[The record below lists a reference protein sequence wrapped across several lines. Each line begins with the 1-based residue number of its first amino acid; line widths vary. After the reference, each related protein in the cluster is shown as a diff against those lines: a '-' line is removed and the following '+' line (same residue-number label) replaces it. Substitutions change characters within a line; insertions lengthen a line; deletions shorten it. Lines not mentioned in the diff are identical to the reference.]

1 MGDSRGVAPMQMEG
15 NVADNWKIWRSRF
28 ENYLVASEINK
39 KDESIQCAQVLHYIG
54 EGGFKVF
61 TTFTFE
67 EDQKNK
73 LKILLDKFE
82 SHFLPKENLTY
93 ERFKLF
99 SYKQKDETLD
109 QFVTEIKKMAIRCKL
124 GSLQEELTKTVLITG
139 INNPSIREKLL
150 QEDDSLSLDKAIE
163 KCNILLMSK
172 ERSENMSQVKI
183 DALQRGRTGTI
194 HKKNNQMGQSGV
206 PKKTI
211 NSCTKCGRSHEINKC
226 PAFGRECNFCKIKNH
241 FSNMCRKKKQSNK
254 NNKVNEIQNTE
265 QINVVNKINDN
276 FLFIG
281 SVEVN
286 EINNN
291 RWFSVLEINKKE
303 IKLKIDT
310 GAQANILPLKLYNS
324 LGIKSNLRQTQVT
337 LTSYTGNNLK
347 IVGKCYIPCKK
358 DDKTFNLEFYIV
370 DSNTQAILGLD
381 SSLELNLIKRIDS
394 LTKNCQY
401 NSLINEFS
409 ELFEGIGCIN
419 EPYHIE
425 IDKNAKPVVHPTRK
439 VALPLMDDLKQ
450 SLAELEKSKII
461 ERVQKPTDWVNALV
475 LVRKPDKKLRICL
488 DPLDLNK
495 VIKREYCHIPTLEEI
510 TSKLAGSTIFST
522 LDATQGF
529 YSILLDDASADL
541 CTFGTP
547 FGRYRFLR
555 LPYGI
560 KSAPEVFQSRFKQI
574 FNLEGVDVYI
584 DDILIWGKT
593 KSEHDERLKKVLQIA
608 KETNVRFNLHKCRFG
623 VNEINYMGHV
633 ISGAG
638 ISPENSKINAITQI
652 PKPQNKQELQRLLGM
667 ITYVSKFIN
676 NFSSATSVLR
686 NLLKKDVEFL
696 WQPEHDKAFE
706 NLKNTLI
713 NKPVLQ
719 FYDVNCE
726 TVLSVD
732 ASKDGLGAV
741 LMQNHLPC
749 AYASRSM
756 TETQTRYAQIEKEL
770 LAITFGLNRF
780 YQYIFGKTITV
791 ETDHLPLLSIFK
803 KPLNKCPARLQRM
816 LLQVQKF
823 DIKLKYK
830 PGKDLLIADALSRAC
845 VGEMCDDEIDD
856 EINAQV
862 CLIESQINVTDRK
875 LNEII
880 EKTKTDKELQVLKQ
894 VILEG
899 WPNNFKKVPNSVK
912 IYRKFQSDLSVQ
924 GDLIFKGQSLVIPQ
938 SMRKEMLERVHYN
951 HMGINKCI
959 KLAQES
965 IFWPTMCN
973 EIRQTISQCHLC
985 LKYARSQMSEPLI
998 NHKIPEIPWNKVGC
1012 DIFELHGQK
1021 YLLIIDYY
1029 SKYIEVEKLENC
1041 STSYTTVKILK
1052 SVFARHG
1059 IPLTVVTDGGPQFS
1073 SDLFQAFS
1081 QEWEFDHVIS
1091 SPRYAQSNGMAERN
1105 VQTAKNIFKKV
1116 FEDKKDIYLA
1126 LLLYRNMQIHGAYS
1140 PAQILMSRKLRCI
1153 IPSTEASLKP
1163 KLIDTNKYNTSLQD
1177 TQVNQQKYYNKKGVF
1192 NLKPLEVG
1200 SHVYVQV
1207 QPNSSWSPA
1216 LVLEKVRNRM
1226 YRVQLTNGSVL
1237 LRNRRFIKPVDKGKS
1252 VIPVR
1257 PTTSIKP
1264 FVQNNTQ
1271 YFIELEPD
1279 CDLNNRGE
1287 GSNYNVQEETN
1298 VNTTESEDDKSVETR
1313 NGMSGDRSDVMSEN
1327 ELDLDNSDSNS
1338 SASDTNSDY
1347 ELKYLNPEKTRSGRL
1362 VKKPHKL
1369 NL

>member
-1 MGDSRGVAPMQMEG
+1 MGDSRGVAPMQLEG

-54 EGGFKVF
+54 E
-61 TTFTFE
+61 
-67 EDQKNK
+67 
-73 LKILLDKFE
+73 
-82 SHFLPKENLTY
+82 
-93 ERFKLF
+93 
-99 SYKQKDETLD
+99 
-109 QFVTEIKKMAIRCKL
+109 
-124 GSLQEELTKTVLITG
+124 
-139 INNPSIREKLL
+139 
-150 QEDDSLSLDKAIE
+150 
-163 KCNILLMSK
+163 
-172 ERSENMSQVKI
+172 
-183 DALQRGRTGTI
+183 
-194 HKKNNQMGQSGV
+194 
-206 PKKTI
+206 
-211 NSCTKCGRSHEINKC
+211 
-226 PAFGRECNFCKIKNH
+226 
-241 FSNMCRKKKQSNK
+241 
-254 NNKVNEIQNTE
+254 
-265 QINVVNKINDN
+265 
-276 FLFIG
+276 G

-1091 SPRYAQSNGMAERN
+1091 SPRYAQSN
-1105 VQTAKNIFKKV
+1105 
-1116 FEDKKDIYLA
+1116 A

-1264 FVQNNTQ
+1264 FVQNNIQ

-1313 NGMSGDRSDVMSEN
+1313 NEMSGDRSDVMSEN

-1338 SASDTNSDY
+1338 SVSDTNSDY